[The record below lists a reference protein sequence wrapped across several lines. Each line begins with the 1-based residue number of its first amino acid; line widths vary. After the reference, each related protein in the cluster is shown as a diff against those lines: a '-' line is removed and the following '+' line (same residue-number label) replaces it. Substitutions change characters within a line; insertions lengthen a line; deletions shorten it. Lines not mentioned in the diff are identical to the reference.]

1 MSTAMGRISGRF
13 VDLGVLPGVYQAR
26 VSRQRLM
33 PLARHFRR
41 ISFEHN

>member
-1 MSTAMGRISGRF
+1 MGRISGRF